1 MQTTFVLFL
10 GVAVLVIAVVV
21 IAFLITKRSQGSN
34 DQTLQERLSKDD
46 QRERV
51 LCVWRSPSDGK
62 LVIEMGTKTLRSSL
76 SMSRR
81 ERERLGEVIAE
92 LTKWLGQGEASPTDD
107 GLVGA
112 LEADVP
118 VKQIATSSSALPAG
132 SPMSIVAQ
140 INEILQEMLVG
151 TEFAG
156 QKISLV
162 EDPRHGVVVWIGTK
176 RYDGVDSVDVP
187 AVRALI
193 QDAASAWERRH
204 AKR

>member
-10 GVAVLVIAVVV
+10 VAAVLVIVIVV
-21 IAFLITKRSQGSN
+21 IAFLVTRRSQGSN
-34 DQTLQERLSKDD
+34 DQTLQERLPKDD

-51 LCVWRSPSDGK
+51 LCVWRSRSDGK
-62 LVIEMGTKTLRSSL
+62 LVIEMGIKTLKSPL
-76 SMSRR
+76 SMSCR
-81 ERERLGEVIAE
+81 ERERLSEVIAE
-92 LTKWLGQGEASPTDD
+92 LTKWLGQGEVSSTGGELAGS
-107 GLVGA
+107 

-118 VKQIATSSSALPAG
+118 VKEIAASSSALPAAA
-132 SPMSIVAQ
+132 PMSIVMQ

-162 EDPRHGVVVWIGTK
+162 EDLRHGVVVWIGTK
-176 RYDGVDSVDVP
+176 RYEGVDSVDVP